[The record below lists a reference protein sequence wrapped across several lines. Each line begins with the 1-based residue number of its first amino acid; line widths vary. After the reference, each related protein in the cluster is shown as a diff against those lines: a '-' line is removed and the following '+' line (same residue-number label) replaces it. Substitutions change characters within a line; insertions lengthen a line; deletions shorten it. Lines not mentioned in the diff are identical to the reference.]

1 MIFIDFTDFIK
12 INFLYS
18 PLFIYFEFIDVLPEG
33 KELIPLL
40 IKLLLKKSG
49 HVILFWDTLN
59 ELKSHAE
66 GSVQKKYSRA
76 NLL

>member
-49 HVILFWDTLN
+49 HVI
-59 ELKSHAE
+59 
-66 GSVQKKYSRA
+66 
-76 NLL
+76 